1 MSENIE
7 KLQSYFEY
15 DFVRYAF
22 VVGLLIALCSSL
34 LGVTLVLKRF
44 SFIGDGLSHVA
55 FGAMSL
61 SATLPVIIKDTLVSM
76 THTEVLSPKMQDIV
90 TKLGELNDMVIV
102 LPVTLLC
109 AILLLRTGQNTKIK
123 GDAAVAMLS
132 VASLAIGYLLM
143 NRFPSGSNISGD
155 VCSTLFGSTSILT
168 LKPEDVKLCVVM
180 AVVVLL
186 VFLLFYYK
194 IFAVTFD
201 ENFIKA
207 SGIMANAYNLL
218 IAVVTSLIIV
228 LAMNLVG
235 SLLIT
240 ALIIFPALAAMRVFK
255 SFRSVIICSAV
266 ISVLCAGFGII
277 SSILF
282 STPVGSTIVVAD
294 LIVFLMF
301 SILSIFV
308 GRRNES

>member
-22 VVGLLIALCSSL
+22 IVGLLIALCSSL

-61 SATLPVIIKDTLVSM
+61 SATLPVIIKETIVSL
-76 THTEVLSPKMQDIV
+76 THSEMLSPKAQKIV
-90 TKLGELNDMVIV
+90 IWFTELNDMVII
-102 LPVTLLC
+102 LPVTLIC

-168 LKPEDVKLCVVM
+168 LKPEDVKLCIIM

-218 IAVVTSLIIV
+218 IAVVTSLVIV

-301 SILSIFV
+301 SVMSLFV
-308 GRRNES
+308 VRRNES